1 MNGKPLNHGHIDM
14 KQGACNEYYHQP
26 IEVDEWKSL
35 SVGTEEVDYLIGTK
49 HIIDTDREFAAMSA
63 GEWHSDTCDPY
74 EIQIAKQHT
83 SGEEKSGC
91 YNLGAG
97 TTLDVYGVPIKL
109 DLGFND
115 CSEWT
120 EPSES
125 YRWFIEVEP
134 ILE

>member
-1 MNGKPLNHGHIDM
+1 VLSCIKPVRKTVNT
-14 KQGACNEYYHQP
+14 KP